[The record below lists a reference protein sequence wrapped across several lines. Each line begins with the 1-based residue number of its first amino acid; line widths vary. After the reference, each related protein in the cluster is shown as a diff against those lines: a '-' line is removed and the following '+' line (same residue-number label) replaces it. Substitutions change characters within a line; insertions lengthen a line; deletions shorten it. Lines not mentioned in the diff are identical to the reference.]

1 MVTMVTGSHAIGGYR
16 ALSSP
21 GLTTCP
27 YVPFDCT
34 TAGQLS
40 AAPFDNDVF
49 KVACDGVDGVS
60 KGVCEWNVKCSN
72 PSVDQPDCPFTGAA
86 RAGFAACNAT
96 SYPAPGLISG
106 EFVGRGWGSV
116 ASGCAQSHLPR
127 WLVLRALWSSM
138 AQEFLWRI
146 CIVKA
151 CMWMECGVL
160 LTTSAQQGLLAD
172 AISRTLM
179 STLSLGCSAADR

>member
-1 MVTMVTGSHAIGGYR
+1 MKLLTLQQHDGTDSLTDVSYLQGLNKIDMVTMVTGSHAISGYR

-106 EFVGRGWGSV
+106 EFVGRGWRSG
-116 ASGCAQSHLPR
+116 ASGCAGVACFRSSKEQYVKSSSGSY
-127 WLVLRALWSSM
+127 VLWKHACGWSVVC
-138 AQEFLWRI
+138 R
-146 CIVKA
+146 
-151 CMWMECGVL
+151 
-160 LTTSAQQGLLAD
+160 
-172 AISRTLM
+172 
-179 STLSLGCSAADR
+179 

>member
-72 PSVDQPDCPFTGAA
+72 PSVDQPACPFTGAA

-116 ASGCAQSHLPR
+116 ASGCAGVACFRSSKEQYVKNSSGSYVLWKHACGWSVVCR
-127 WLVLRALWSSM
+127 WKPAPS
-138 AQEFLWRI
+138 
-146 CIVKA
+146 KA
-151 CMWMECGVL
+151 CL
-160 LTTSAQQGLLAD
+160 LMRCCAHSCQPVPRL
-172 AISRTLM
+172 
-179 STLSLGCSAADR
+179 

>member
-1 MVTMVTGSHAIGGYR
+1 MCAVSHLQGLNKIDMVTMVTGSHAIGGFR

-40 AAPFDNDVF
+40 AAPFDNNVF
-49 KVACDGVDGVS
+49 KVACDGVAGVS
-60 KGVCEWNVKCSN
+60 KGACEWNDKCSN
-72 PSVDQPDCPFTGAA
+72 PSVDESAQGCPFTGAA

-106 EFVGRGWGSV
+106 E
-116 ASGCAQSHLPR
+116 
-127 WLVLRALWSSM
+127 LVH
-138 AQEFLWRI
+138 
-146 CIVKA
+146 
-151 CMWMECGVL
+151 
-160 LTTSAQQGLLAD
+160 
-172 AISRTLM
+172 
-179 STLSLGCSAADR
+179 